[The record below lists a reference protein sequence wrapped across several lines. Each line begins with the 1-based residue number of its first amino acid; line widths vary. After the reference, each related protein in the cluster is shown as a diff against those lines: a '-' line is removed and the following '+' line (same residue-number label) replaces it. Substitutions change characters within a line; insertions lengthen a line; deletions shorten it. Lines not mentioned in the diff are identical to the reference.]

1 MPEHRITIELSKAQ
15 IGQVVREAT
24 EDDDL
29 LGLQRGGE
37 RLEFR
42 ASPAQLDD
50 RRCSRSLLLGLMVL
64 ASFRADGTS
73 RAVTDVAHDLDM
85 WASTAH
91 RYLSTLVE
99 VGLLERDAVS
109 REYRLVVRAGGVE
122 G

>member
-24 EDDDL
+24 EEGDL
-29 LGLQRGGE
+29 LSLQRGGE
-37 RLEFR
+37 RLQFR

-91 RYLSTLVE
+91 RYVSTLVE

-109 REYRLVVRAGGVE
+109 REYRLVVRADRVE

>member
-15 IGQVVREAT
+15 IGQVLREAT

-29 LGLQRGGE
+29 LSLQRGGE

-42 ASPAQLDD
+42 ASPAQLND

>member
-1 MPEHRITIELSKAQ
+1 MSENAITIELSKAQ
-15 IGQVVREAT
+15 IGQVLREAGK
-24 EDDDL
+24 DAGL
-29 LGLQRGGE
+29 LGRVGGGE

-91 RYLSTLVE
+91 RYISTLVE
-99 VGLLERDAVS
+99 VGLLERDPES
-109 REYRLVVRAGGVE
+109 RGYRLATRG
-122 G
+122 

>member
-1 MPEHRITIELSKAQ
+1 MSENRITIELSKAQ
-15 IGQVVREAT
+15 IGQVLREAT
-24 EDDDL
+24 EEDDL
-29 LGLQRGGE
+29 LSLQRGGE

-50 RRCSRSLLLGLMVL
+50 RRLSRSLLLGLMVL

-91 RYLSTLVE
+91 RYVSTLVE

-109 REYRLVVRAGGVE
+109 REYRLVVRADRVE

>member
-1 MPEHRITIELSKAQ
+1 MSENRITIELSKDQ

-29 LGLQRGGE
+29 LSPQRGGE

-73 RAVTDVAHDLDM
+73 RSVTDVAHDLDM

-109 REYRLVVRAGGVE
+109 REYRLAMRAGGVE